1 MTDKVVAL
9 SNDPSKIDVQISH
22 TGPPAATLHQQLIEL
37 ARMLNAK
44 AAKAKAAK
52 AKAAKAKAAN
62 AITLPSSPVEPAQPQ
77 DNVNTLA
84 FQDTAGQDSVAGV
97 AEGTDVG

>member
-37 ARMLNAK
+37 ARMLN
-44 AAKAKAAK
+44 AKAAK

>member
-37 ARMLNAK
+37 ARMLN
-44 AAKAKAAK
+44 